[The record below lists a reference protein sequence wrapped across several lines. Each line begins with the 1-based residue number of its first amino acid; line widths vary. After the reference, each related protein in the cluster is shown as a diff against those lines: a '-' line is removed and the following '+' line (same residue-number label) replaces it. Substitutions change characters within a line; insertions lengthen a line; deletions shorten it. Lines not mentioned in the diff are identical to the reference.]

1 MELPEKLLHTR
12 GSACEPCSA
21 KAALLQLGPEEKKY
35 IFEKFFCSWL
45 EKKKYI

>member
-1 MELPEKLLHTR
+1 MELPEKLLHAS
-12 GSACEPCSA
+12 GSPCKLRSA